1 MYFLSLVLHCP
12 TYKMRMLEEI
22 KAFRVLLRMHIPPPP
37 NSFTSWLGTMSIP
50 HLPTVPHSR
59 DPWQTMSPVSRSS
72 HLMSVTEDGGYLPL
86 THLLSGHD
94 DETQHPEQS
103 SSRSSHVKEDP
114 RQVTQHPQDMV
125 AKYILGIMMFS
136 SFSGLDEGEAPKT
149 TINVQS
155 KSSNYE
161 WWG

>member
-1 MYFLSLVLHCP
+1 MYFLSLVLPCP
-12 TYKMRMLEEI
+12 TCKMRMLEKI
-22 KAFRVLLRMHIPPPP
+22 KAFRVLRMHIPPPP
-37 NSFTSWLGTMSIP
+37 NSFIRQVGTMSIP

-59 DPWQTMSPVSRSS
+59 DPWRTMSPVSRSS
-72 HLMSVTEDGGYLPL
+72 HLMSITEDGGHLPL

-125 AKYILGIMMFS
+125 CQIYFRHYDIFLLLRA
-136 SFSGLDEGEAPKT
+136 
-149 TINVQS
+149 
-155 KSSNYE
+155 
-161 WWG
+161 WWGRSTQDNHKCPKQK